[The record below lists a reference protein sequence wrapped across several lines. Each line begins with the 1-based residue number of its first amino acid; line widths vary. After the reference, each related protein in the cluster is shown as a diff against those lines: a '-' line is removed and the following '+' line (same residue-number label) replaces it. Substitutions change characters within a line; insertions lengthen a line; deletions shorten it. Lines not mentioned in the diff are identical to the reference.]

1 MTPQE
6 GTPAMPY
13 RDAFMAA
20 CQEYNDFG
28 ACKSNAKIRVE
39 TYLQLRL
46 FGLKAPILKLV
57 FFSYHLIVG

>member
-1 MTPQE
+1 MTPQD
-6 GTPAMPY
+6 GAPGMSY
-13 RDAFMAA
+13 RDAFLAA

-46 FGLKAPILKLV
+46 FGLKAPILKV
-57 FFSYHLIVG
+57 DFFVTI